1 MSQLNV
7 FSGLPKIVI
16 NENIT
21 QIIYLLPYRFHLF
34 YAVENMRTYTITYAL
49 QMPFVFVSGFG
60 QSAADCIMVT
70 LVFHI
75 CGQMSVLALRI
86 NNIDIELCE
95 HDCKHEVRHVVLMH
109 IRLLR

>member
-1 MSQLNV
+1 MIENV
-7 FSGLPKIVI
+7 
-16 NENIT
+16 T

-34 YAVENMRTYTITYAL
+34 YAVENMHTYTITYAL

-86 NNIDIELCE
+86 NNIDTELD
-95 HDCKHEVRHVVLMH
+95 DCKGEVRHLVLMH